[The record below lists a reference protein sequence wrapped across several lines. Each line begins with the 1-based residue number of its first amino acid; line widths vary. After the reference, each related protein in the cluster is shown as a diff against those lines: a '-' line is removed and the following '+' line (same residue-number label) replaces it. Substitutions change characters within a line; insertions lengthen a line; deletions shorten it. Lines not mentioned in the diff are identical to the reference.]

1 MNFNSLED
9 TYTLNNGVKIP
20 IIGFG
25 TWQTP
30 DGDIAKHAVEVALN
44 AGYRHIDTAAAYG
57 NEKSVGQA
65 IKNSGINRHDLFITT
80 KLWNADHGY
89 KSAKAAIDRSLQ
101 NLKVDY
107 LDLYLIHWPNPV
119 DMRDHWAEA
128 NAESWRAMEEAV
140 QAGKIRAIGVS
151 NFRKRHLDEL
161 LKTAEIKPVV
171 NQIMLNPS
179 DIQPDVVKVN
189 NELKLLSEA
198 YSPLGTGGLLGN
210 ETVNE
215 IASEVGKSPAQVLI
229 RWSLEHG
236 FLPLPKS
243 VHDKYIRAN
252 AEVFDFNLS
261 SEQMNKLDSL
271 HGVSGLATDPDA
283 ANF

>member
-1 MNFNSLED
+1 MSFNSLED

-30 DGDIAKHAVEVALN
+30 DGDVAEHAVESALN

-57 NEKSVGQA
+57 NEESVGEA
-65 IKNSGINRHDLFITT
+65 LKRSGVNRHDLFITT

-179 DIQPDVVKVN
+179 DLQPDVVKVN

>member
-271 HGVSGLATDPDA
+271 HGVSGLATDPDTA
-283 ANF
+283 SF

>member
-161 LKTAEIKPVV
+161 LKTAEIKPAV

-179 DIQPDVVKVN
+179 DLQPDVVKVN

>member
-101 NLKVDY
+101 NLMVDY

-179 DIQPDVVKVN
+179 DLQSDVVKVN
-189 NELKLLSEA
+189 NKLGLLSEA

-210 ETVNE
+210 ETVKE

-243 VHDKYIRAN
+243 VHDKYIQAN
-252 AEVFDFNLS
+252 VEVFDFNLN

-271 HGVSGLATDPDA
+271 HGVSGLATDPDT

>member
-9 TYTLNNGVKIP
+9 IYTLNNGVKIP

-179 DIQPDVVKVN
+179 DLQPDVVKVN

-198 YSPLGTGGLLGN
+198 YSPLGIGGLLGN

>member
-1 MNFNSLED
+1 MNFHSIED
-9 TYTLNNGVKIP
+9 TYTLNNGVEIP

-65 IKNSGINRHDLFITT
+65 IKKSGINRHDLFITT
-80 KLWNADHGY
+80 KLWDADHGY
-89 KSAKAAIDRSLQ
+89 QSTKAAIDRSLQ

-119 DMRDHWAEA
+119 AMRDHWAEA

-179 DIQPDVVKVN
+179 DLQSDVVKVN
-189 NELKLLSEA
+189 NKLGLLSEA

-210 ETVNE
+210 ETVKE

-243 VHDKYIRAN
+243 VHDKYIQAN
-252 AEVFDFNLS
+252 VEVFDFNLN

-271 HGVSGLATDPDA
+271 HGVSGLATDPDT

>member
-140 QAGKIRAIGVS
+140 QAGNLRAIGVS

-179 DIQPDVVKVN
+179 DLQPDVVKVN

>member
-140 QAGKIRAIGVS
+140 QAGKLRAIGVS

-179 DIQPDVVKVN
+179 DLQPDVVKVN

>member
-101 NLKVDY
+101 NLMVDY

-179 DIQPDVVKVN
+179 DLQSDVVKVN
-189 NELKLLSEA
+189 NKLGLLSEA

-243 VHDKYIRAN
+243 VHDKYIQAN
-252 AEVFDFNLS
+252 VEVFDFNLN

>member
-1 MNFNSLED
+1 MNFHAIED
-9 TYTLNNGVKIP
+9 TYTLNNGVEIP

-65 IKNSGINRHDLFITT
+65 IKKSGINRHDLFITT

-89 KSAKAAIDRSLQ
+89 QSTKAAIDRSLQ

-119 DMRDHWAEA
+119 AMRDHWAEA

-179 DIQPDVVKVN
+179 DLQSDVVKVN
-189 NELKLLSEA
+189 NKLGLLSEA

-210 ETVNE
+210 ETVKE

-243 VHDKYIRAN
+243 VHDKYIQAN
-252 AEVFDFNLS
+252 VEVFDFNLN

-271 HGVSGLATDPDA
+271 HGVSGLATDPDI